1 MKADSRAGAAESDK
15 LDDPGAK
22 RFLEAARK
30 AGAEETEK
38 GADRDFR
45 KAVKPRIAEMKAP
58 LNPYEERRNSRRRV
72 PVYTNGPR
80 VVDRTGT
87 APVSPHFSRSTLHIA
102 T

>member
-1 MKADSRAGAAESDK
+1 MAPRVHECPYFISGAHCCVSGKSRHFPSPYESNSRAGAAKSDK

-58 LNPYEERRNSRRRV
+58 LNP
-72 PVYTNGPR
+72 
-80 VVDRTGT
+80 
-87 APVSPHFSRSTLHIA
+87 
-102 T
+102 